1 MLLALHAD
9 QFMPQFV
16 HFMPPIKNTIL
27 VGSVFS
33 RIVYSPPY
41 FAMQGL
47 YLHIHMTDKLG
58 SIELAILSAYASSKP
73 KIVSLNKCVKTTS
86 AILKISGIW
95 ETDDACGLAYKFIH
109 E

>member
-1 MLLALHAD
+1 MLLAITAD

-16 HFMPPIKNTIL
+16 HFLPPIKNTII

-33 RIVYSPPY
+33 RIIYSPPY
-41 FAMQGL
+41 FAMQGV
-47 YLHIHMTDKLG
+47 YLHIHMPDKLG
-58 SIELAILSAYASSKP
+58 SIEQLILGAYSSPKP
-73 KIVSLNKCVKTTS
+73 KIASLTKCVKTS
-86 AILKISGIW
+86 AILKISGVW